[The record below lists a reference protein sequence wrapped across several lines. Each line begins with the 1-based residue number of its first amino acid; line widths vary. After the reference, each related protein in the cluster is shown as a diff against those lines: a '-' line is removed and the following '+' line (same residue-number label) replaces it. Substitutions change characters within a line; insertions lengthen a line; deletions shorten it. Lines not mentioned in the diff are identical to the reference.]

1 MNSPDSSVAA
11 LLLVNRLTEVDDAK
25 PLSAREYWELLK
37 GVPDPAAMLGLTC
50 HELQALG
57 LDASLADRIVRL
69 LDASIPFAFER
80 ERLESGG
87 IQVVSTFD
95 DQFPS
100 RLRSRLA
107 DGCPAF
113 LLIAGSASHVNSG
126 GLGIVGSRNVS
137 PAGAQVAESAAASA
151 AARGEAVVSG
161 LARGVDQIAMAAAL
175 QGGGLVTGVPS
186 EGLSKVARAAE
197 VRRYVVDDRLCLIS
211 PYGPDSPF
219 SAGNAMGRNK
229 IIYALADTTLVIA
242 TDKDTGG
249 TWAGATEA
257 LRRGY
262 GAVAVWIGDGAGPG
276 NTALT
281 NKGAI
286 PIHDL
291 AELAQPLEPAGQ
303 LTLED
308 FVTTPECADERKPEI
323 PVAASDEQDDGVI
336 PPASQQTDEAAKP
349 GPPEGGQPTRDG
361 DDVRPT
367 GLCWCGCGAEVS
379 EDQFFAPRHDAKA
392 ATDAAVALFG
402 SVEAFLAANG
412 FRDSNPPPARKPSRS
427 RHKSK

>member
-1 MNSPDSSVAA
+1 
-11 LLLVNRLTEVDDAK
+11 
-25 PLSAREYWELLK
+25 
-37 GVPDPAAMLGLTC
+37 
-50 HELQALG
+50 
-57 LDASLADRIVRL
+57 
-69 LDASIPFAFER
+69 
-80 ERLESGG
+80 
-87 IQVVSTFD
+87 
-95 DQFPS
+95 
-100 RLRSRLA
+100 
-107 DGCPAF
+107 
-113 LLIAGSASHVNSG
+113 
-126 GLGIVGSRNVS
+126 
-137 PAGAQVAESAAASA
+137 
-151 AARGEAVVSG
+151 
-161 LARGVDQIAMAAAL
+161 MAAAL

-276 NTALT
+276 NTALA

-308 FVTTPECADERKPEI
+308 LVTTPERADEPQPEV
-323 PVAASDEQDDGVI
+323 PAAMSDEPGDGFSL
-336 PPASQQTDEAAKP
+336 PSSQEVDEVAEP
-349 GPPEGGQPTRDG
+349 GRRQHEESSGGG
-361 DDVRPT
+361 ENVLPT
-367 GLCWCGCGAEVS
+367 GLCWCGCGAEIS

-412 FRDSNPPPARKPSRS
+412 FRDSNPPPARKSNRTRRKP
-427 RHKSK
+427 K